1 MARLA
6 LSGRRRGAPRHW
18 GDGVAAF
25 ASFLGG
31 LRWGCNCKQSGT
43 GGEEVP
49 DRPGLRLGIG
59 DVQAR
64 FVGCWWWWWW
74 RAFVL
79 RAAVVRSEASA
90 ASGRVIKRR
99 AVQCGARGQEAEA
112 EPRLRSLAVSFTA
125 RAPLSA
131 QQFADIQPGKM

>member
-1 MARLA
+1 M
-6 LSGRRRGAPRHW
+6 
-18 GDGVAAF
+18 
-25 ASFLGG
+25 
-31 LRWGCNCKQSGT
+31 
-43 GGEEVP
+43 
-49 DRPGLRLGIG
+49 
-59 DVQAR
+59 
-64 FVGCWWWWWW
+64 
-74 RAFVL
+74 L